1 MHNYTLPLLIIIA
14 PSNYLFL
21 FLLLCL
27 TTAIHCLLRYSVSL
41 LVEVA
46 EEEEKLRRQEEEKAT
61 LLKLQKI
68 IEKEK
73 KREKM
78 GPKLE
83 KKR

>member
-1 MHNYTLPLLIIIA
+1 MIIIA

-46 EEEEKLRRQEEEKAT
+46 AGRGEMRRQEEEKAT

-73 KREKM
+73 KRHVKM